1 MTIGQRIAQKRKEL
15 GLSQE
20 ALGSKLG
27 VSRQSIYK
35 WEADSALPE
44 IDKLIALSRLFG
56 VSVGWLLG
64 VEEPPEADTAPAETG
79 GGLTEAQLKMV
90 EEIAGRYIA
99 AQPAPRKR
107 RRWPFVA
114 AGLILCLVL
123 FHLFDRLDRMDG
135 QYVNLQNSLYRV
147 ESSVDGQIGSLSN
160 RVEEILK
167 AQNSLVADCNVEL
180 EAVDLAA
187 NTATFSVYAVPKTY
201 VAGMTVE
208 FLAEN
213 GETDPDPAH
222 WQYGG

>member
-64 VEEPPEADTAPAETG
+64 VEEPPEADAAPAETG

-90 EEIAGRYIA
+90 EEMAGRYIA
-99 AQPAPRKR
+99 AQPAFRRR

-123 FHLFDRLDRMDG
+123 FHLFDRLDRMDS